1 MPTHGSGCSEPG
13 PAHPWMS
20 LMSLLSYSSPLVT
33 EKPILV
39 LPGAFSCHFEQPK
52 LSQPVLA
59 GKEFHPLNYFLWP
72 SNGHTTKSPCLSCT
86 QNSISGCIIPGEIWP
101 VQCKSFSLVF
111 WPCFFWCSPGKFWL
125 SKLWGHTAGSCAAS
139 YLQVTSSTFCQGCSL
154 SFQPPA
160 STDSCDPGATPS
172 TWICWILWC
181 SPGPC
186 LGLSQWHHI
195 PNLSPSE
202 PSAWRLCVEQ
212 SLLKS
217 EAKMSLSISAFSMYA
232 VTSLPLLLT
241 RGGKSF
247 RTFVFQLMYL
257 WKPFLS
263 FFVSLDKSSSS

>member
-1 MPTHGSGCSEPG
+1 MLKSCYQVSPEPPLLQVEQSKLFQLVCVG
-13 PAHPWMS
+13 KVCHHSDHFWAS
-20 LMSLLSYSSPLVT
+20 STLSTSLLYWGLHLDKEVHVRSHQHGVEGRSP
-33 EKPILV
+33 
-39 LPGAFSCHFEQPK
+39 
-52 LSQPVLA
+52 
-59 GKEFHPLNYFLWP
+59 PL
-72 SNGHTTKSPCLSCT
+72 TC
-86 QNSISGCIIPGEIWP
+86 
-101 VQCKSFSLVF
+101 